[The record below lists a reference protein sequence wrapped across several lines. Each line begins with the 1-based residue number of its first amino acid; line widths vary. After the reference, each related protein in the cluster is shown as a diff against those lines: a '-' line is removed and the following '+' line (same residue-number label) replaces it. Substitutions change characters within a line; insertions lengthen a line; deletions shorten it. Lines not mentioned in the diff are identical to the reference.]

1 MAAAVATQEQDQRRF
16 LDAVF
21 GKETGY
27 LFISTNDRA
36 QEDPKKRWVD
46 HSFVYPLQINEILG
60 YIKQRDNAGLDV
72 YVSAQLYKE
81 PNYRRAKFVK
91 TCPSAWSDLDTACPW
106 GIEPEPTVVL
116 ETSPG
121 RWHGFWRTPN
131 PMAPSEAEELSRQI
145 AYAHHRDGADLG
157 GWDLSQVLRIPGT
170 RNHKYPE
177 KPVVLLKR
185 CDPKPIPWEAFKRL
199 PPAPSRTSDAAAG
212 AGDHEGTPP
221 IPLKGFDLEHWQK
234 TEVPDRSAW
243 AMHMVAVL
251 KNNGLSDRLVEVALA
266 NHPIYLAK
274 AREKWGNRESLIYD
288 DIRRC
293 IQRWRTAPPDP
304 VLEMDKLRPKAAEAS
319 DTPSTARAQAA
330 GTAPITSYPI
340 QTLAQL
346 AAMEQNEIQQVVD
359 GIIWDRRTHWFFSDP
374 NTGKTLFLLALL
386 MHVAAG
392 KPFLGR
398 PVQQM
403 PVLLIEEDSP
413 FSVVAEYVEMLADI
427 YEIDLET
434 LPFYANKVQGLRIV
448 NTEARQSVID
458 AIAAC
463 PQRPG
468 VILLDACERLVPS
481 DRFNTKELDELTLL
495 LQWMLNEKMTPI
507 VIDHTNR
514 VRPEK
519 GKEKEFKSNP
529 MERLFGARAKSAIT
543 DVMVYFDGF
552 LKLGPVEVV
561 FAKFRGQLPSGY
573 TITFDGSSGFAI
585 TDKAPAPA
593 GENERRVM
601 RFLNSAE
608 RDWYGLGDLLGFVNA
623 DIRASEKPM
632 QERTLRRALASLV
645 AKRTLLSEGETS
657 AKKYRLNPNAG
668 GLFQ

>member
-1 MAAAVATQEQDQRRF
+1 MATASQPVEQEQRRF
-16 LDAVF
+16 LEAVF

-27 LFISTNDRA
+27 LFISTRDNNEPNRDKAWTDR
-36 QEDPKKRWVD
+36 
-46 HSFVYPLQINEILG
+46 SFVYPLQVAEALA
-60 YIKQRDNAGLDV
+60 YVKDRDERGLDV
-72 YVSAQLYKE
+72 YVAAQLYKE
-81 PNYRRAKFVK
+81 PNYRRKKNVQV
-91 TCPSAWSDLDTACPW
+91 CPSAWSDLDTACPW
-106 GIEPEPTVVL
+106 GVDPEPNVVL

-121 RWHGFWRTPN
+121 RWHGFWRTPK
-131 PMAPSEAEELSRQI
+131 PMAPHEAEELSRKI
-145 AYAHHRDGADLG
+145 AYAHHREGADLG
-157 GWDLSQVLRIPGT
+157 GWDLTQVLRIPGT

-177 KPVVLLKR
+177 NPVVLLKR
-185 CDPKPIPWEAFKRL
+185 CDTKPIPFSAFDVMKP
-199 PPAPSRTSDAAAG
+199 PPARNDAAAG
-212 AGDHEGTPP
+212 SEHEDAPP
-221 IPLKGFDLEHWQK
+221 VPLKGFALEHWQK
-234 TEVPDRSAW
+234 KEVEDRSSW
-243 AMHMVAVL
+243 AMRMVAIL
-251 KNNGLSDRLVEVALA
+251 KEAGLADRLVEVALA

-293 IQRWRTAPPDP
+293 IHHWRTAPPDP

-319 DTPSTARAQAA
+319 YAPSSGPSQGA
-330 GTAPITSYPI
+330 GKAPVASYPI

-346 AAMEQNEIQQVVD
+346 AAMEQDEIQQIVD
-359 GIIWDRRTHWFFSDP
+359 GIIWGRRTHWFFSDP

-427 YEIDLET
+427 YGFDLES
-434 LPFYANKVQGLRIV
+434 LPFYANKTQGLRVV
-448 NTEARQSVID
+448 NAEARQSVID
-458 AIAAC
+458 AINAC

-519 GKEKEFKSNP
+519 GKEKEFKANP

-608 RDWYGLGDLLGFVNA
+608 RAWYGLGDLLGFVNA
-623 DIRASEKPM
+623 DLRASEKPM
-632 QERTLRRALASLV
+632 QERTLRRALTSLA
-645 AKRTLLSEGETS
+645 AKRLLLSEGDTK